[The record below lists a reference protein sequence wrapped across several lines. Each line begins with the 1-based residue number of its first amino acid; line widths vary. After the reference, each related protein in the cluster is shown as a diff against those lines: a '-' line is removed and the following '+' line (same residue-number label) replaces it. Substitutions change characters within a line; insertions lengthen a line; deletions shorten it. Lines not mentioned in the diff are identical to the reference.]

1 MESGDQQAGVRSTE
15 LIARSTASQTQWNG
29 AFCAPFSFDKGALVA
44 TSMRY
49 RRSVLD
55 RLLADPRDGA
65 EGLTLTYTLEQLRE
79 AVARDVEALLNSRSA
94 FDFDDMAHL
103 PHARRSVV
111 CFGIR
116 DFVGRVL
123 TNSQEQRHISSSLAH
138 ALQAFEPRLRDVRIE
153 FHQRPGVMNSLAFTI
168 RAMLLAHPSA
178 EPVAFDAVL
187 QPSLSRFSVAP
198 ARFASALTSA

>member
-1 MESGDQQAGVRSTE
+1 VEFGDEQAGVRSTE
-15 LIARSTASQTQWNG
+15 LIVLHSTASQTSIGG
-29 AFCAPFSFDKGALVA
+29 AFWRPVFFDRRRLA

-65 EGLTLTYTLEQLRE
+65 EGLTLTYSLDQLRE

-94 FDFDDMAHL
+94 IDFDTLAHW

-123 TNSQEQRHISSSLAH
+123 TNSEEQRHIASSLAH
-138 ALQAFEPRLRDVRIE
+138 AIQAFEPRLRDVFIE

-198 ARFASALTSA
+198 ARYASFGYTP